1 MKLENEKS
9 NVFISQMSRLFGGV
23 SHKTPDKQNPVAPRM
38 TCTRLRR
45 FRETRQDIVIEPP
58 VSPLVQTNEEGVE
71 LTEEELI
78 TKKGSF
84 AQWLERNQ
92 QEHQQVT
99 EKQNQFH
106 EEVKR
111 CHEDADK
118 TVQGFAHFSSAALQH
133 VATDPNAPII
143 TLKGLAAHYDVKVRR
158 ALATNKNLGAD
169 ILHILARD
177 CDDAVKYSILDHDSL
192 AQEEILR
199 LCDEDNE
206 DVASKAKSKLNPNI
220 RPTFNHRRAMAA
232 TANIDITAVRTIR
245 RKHG

>member
-1 MKLENEKS
+1 
-9 NVFISQMSRLFGGV
+9 
-23 SHKTPDKQNPVAPRM
+23 M

-58 VSPLVQTNEEGVE
+58 VSPLVETNEDGVE

-78 TKKGSF
+78 TRKGSF

-92 QEHQQVT
+92 QEHQQIA

-133 VATDPNAPII
+133 VAIDSNTPIV
-143 TLKGLAAHYDVKVRR
+143 TLKWLAAHYDVRVRR
-158 ALATNKNLGAD
+158 ALATNKSLGAD

-177 CDDAVKYSILDHDSL
+177 GDDTVKFTVLDHESL
-192 AQEEILR
+192 SQEEILR
-199 LCDEDNE
+199 LCDEENE
-206 DVASKAKSKLNPNI
+206 DVANKAKSRLSPNV
-220 RPTFNHRRAMAA
+220 RPAFNHRRAMAA
-232 TANIDITAVRTIR
+232 TANIDLKSVRSIR
-245 RKHG
+245 RNHG